1 MNTTESGIELFSDF
15 IDKDVTISLRKQI
28 YSCSTTMKGYP
39 YIKGKLLKVK
49 SKFILIEYKNKP
61 MVLNIDNILSIE

>member
-1 MNTTESGIELFSDF
+1 MNTSESGIELFQDF
-15 IDKDVTISLRKQI
+15 IGKDVTISLRKHI
-28 YSCSTTMKGYP
+28 YSCSTTLKGYP

-61 MVLNIDNILSIE
+61 MVLNLDNILSIE